1 VSLAS
6 RPLGRSDLRVSRL
19 ALGSW
24 KTFERLNRD
33 QGLAVM
39 RAAREAGITF
49 LDDARYNDDTGH
61 APIPTGYS
69 EVLFGELFRAA
80 GWPRARTVVS
90 NKLWWEFW
98 PAQSAS
104 EELDASL
111 SRMGFDYVDLIYANP
126 PLNGLTVPGLV
137 RAVGGL
143 LTSGKAR
150 SWGIVNW
157 PATLILEASTAAHE
171 QGVPQP
177 VAAQLPYS
185 LVDRSWVEDAPMGE
199 ALAATGAGVV
209 ASSVL
214 ASGVLSGKYR
224 DGAAA
229 GRVGD
234 ALDQPR
240 YARAQAIGD
249 RLSAL
254 ARRVEST
261 PAALAIAFTLLN
273 PSVDATLFGATS
285 PEQLHENVVGAELAD
300 RLTEEQ
306 RAALIGLGVER

>member
-1 VSLAS
+1 MSLAS
-6 RPLGRSDLRVSRL
+6 RPLGRSDIRVSRL

-24 KTFERLNRD
+24 KTFERLSRD

-49 LDDARYNDDTGH
+49 LDDARYDDDTGH

-80 GWPRARTVVS
+80 GWRRSETVVS

-98 PAQSAS
+98 PAESAS
-104 EELDASL
+104 GELDASL
-111 SRMGFDYVDLIYANP
+111 GRMGFDHVDLIYANP
-126 PLNGLTVPGLV
+126 PLNGLTVPHLV
-137 RAVGGL
+137 REVGEL
-143 LTSGKAR
+143 LTSGRAR
-150 SWGIVNW
+150 TWGIVNW
-157 PATLILEASTAAHE
+157 PASLLFEASTAARE

-177 VAAQLPYS
+177 IAAQLPYS
-185 LVDRSWVEDAPMGE
+185 LVDRAWVEEAPMPE

-214 ASGVLSGKYR
+214 ASGVLTGKYR
-224 DGAAA
+224 DGDRS

-240 YARAQAIGD
+240 YVRARAMVAQ
-249 RLSAL
+249 LSAL
-254 ARRVEST
+254 AARTAST
-261 PAALAIAFTLLN
+261 SAGLAVAFALLN
-273 PSVDATLFGATS
+273 PAVATTLFGATS
-285 PEQLHENVVGAELAD
+285 PDQLRENVAGAELAD

-306 RAALIGLGVER
+306 RAELLAIGVER

>member
-1 VSLAS
+1 MSPGS
-6 RPLGRSDLRVSRL
+6 RPLGRSDIRVSRL

-24 KTFERLNRD
+24 KTFERLSRD
-33 QGLAVM
+33 QGLAIM

-49 LDDARYNDDTGH
+49 LDDARYDDDTGH
-61 APIPTGYS
+61 APIRTGYS

-80 GWPRARTVVS
+80 GWRRPETVVS

-104 EELDASL
+104 AELDGSL
-111 SRMGFDYVDLIYANP
+111 GRMSFDYVDLIYANP
-126 PLNGLTVPGLV
+126 PLNGLTVPDLV
-137 RAVGGL
+137 RDVGRL
-143 LTSGKAR
+143 VTSGKAR
-150 SWGIVNW
+150 AWGIVNW
-157 PATLILEASTAAHE
+157 PAALLLEASTAAHE

-177 VAAQLPYS
+177 IAAQLPYS
-185 LVDRSWVEDAPMGE
+185 LVDRAWVEDAPMPA

-224 DGAAA
+224 HGRQR
-229 GRVGD
+229 GRVAD

-240 YARAQAIGD
+240 YARAQAIVD
-249 RLSAL
+249 QLSAL
-254 ARRVEST
+254 AARMETT
-261 PAALAIAFTLLN
+261 PAALAVAFTLLN
-273 PSVDATLFGATS
+273 PAVDSTLFGATS
-285 PEQLHENVVGAELAD
+285 PAQLHENVAGAELAV

-306 RAALIGLGVER
+306 RAQLLAIGVER